1 MSEHSGQSVELGGKK
16 VTMTRKA
23 RWVLLVVALATAL
36 AVPLQTA
43 AGTAGL
49 SPFAALLPPGSPP
62 TGMVCDPGSVS
73 GTTHTFNLI
82 AKDGYIDTPDGNSLL
97 IWSYANADAPANGH
111 FQYPGPVLCVT
122 QGQTVVVN
130 LTNNLTEA
138 SSIVFPGQDAAVTA
152 SGGSAGLL
160 TTEAAANSG
169 TVSYSFTASQ
179 PGTYLYESGSDVAKQ
194 VEMGLYGALV
204 VRPSAGADLA
214 YNADTQFDPTRE
226 YLLLL
231 TDLDPDL
238 HFAVQTGGD
247 YDINALHSR
256 YFTINGRMFP
266 DTIQDNGTGL
276 LPNQPYGSLVRI
288 QPNTPDNPLPA
299 LVRMVNVG
307 LLNHPF
313 HPHGNHT
320 TRIAQDGRLVAPTEH
335 FGETLGS
342 GQTEDYLLPW
352 VDVDHWAPG
361 SNPLASPN
369 YRNVFFK
376 DGNTWYSGSPY
387 LGTKGT
393 LPVGT
398 TSQNICGEWYFPWHS
413 HALNEFANFD
423 AGFGGMATLLRVD
436 PPGGCTGYPTAATIV
451 NGALK
456 TGAVTALGLDDTT
469 YYQVKPKT
477 TTRPT
482 STNLTQTTI
491 TVQSAAGFPKTGQY
505 YVRIDNEIM
514 RVTGGQGTTT
524 WTVVRH
530 DLGTAQAT
538 HAAGAT
544 VNGMQT
550 DWYTTFKGLPAGAS
564 NLAVTYKGRNC
575 SGTTGTTCA
584 SLVTQVPSQTVK
596 ICDWTVGG
604 ANGCATATSA
614 GWTTLPPP
622 PAQPQSISSSE
633 TSSTWTVP
641 NPPAAYVGTGAH
653 AGEVRVLV
661 STTRSTN
668 PSPAFTTWA
677 NLMKIVYD
685 AP

>member
-1 MSEHSGQSVELGGKK
+1 MSEHSGQGTELGGKK
-16 VTMTRKA
+16 VTMARKA
-23 RWVLLVVALATAL
+23 RWVLLAVALATAL
-36 AVPLQTA
+36 TAPLQTA
-43 AGTAGL
+43 AGSAGAR
-49 SPFAALLPPGSPP
+49 PFAALLPDDTPP
-62 TGMVCDPGSVS
+62 TGMVCADGSVA

-82 AKDGYIDTPDGNSLL
+82 AKTGYIDTPDGNSLL
-97 IWSYANADAPANGH
+97 IWSYANADAPAGGH

-122 QGQTVVVN
+122 QGETVVVN
-130 LTNNLTEA
+130 LTNNLTEP
-138 SSIVFPGQDAAVTA
+138 SSIVFPGQDGAVAAT
-152 SGGSAGLL
+152 GGVPGLL
-160 TTEAAANSG
+160 TTEAAATSG
-169 TVSYSFTASQ
+169 TVSYSFTANQ

-194 VEMGLYGALV
+194 VEMGLYGALII
-204 VRPSAGADLA
+204 RPSAGADLA
-214 YNADTQFDPTRE
+214 YNAATQFDPSRE

-238 HFAVQTGGD
+238 HHAVETNST

-266 DTIQDNGTGL
+266 DTIQDNGSLL

-288 QPNTPDNPLPA
+288 QPNTPTNTLPA
-299 LVRMVNVG
+299 LVRMINVG

-342 GQTEDYLLPW
+342 GQTEDYLLRW
-352 VDVDHWAPG
+352 DDVDHWNPAT
-361 SNPLASPN
+361 NPLASPN

-436 PPGGCTGYPTAATIV
+436 PPGGCSAYPTAATIA

-456 TGAVTALGLDDTT
+456 AGAVSALGVDDGT

-482 STNLTQTTI
+482 STSLGAGSI
-491 TVQSAAGFPKTGQY
+491 TVQSAAGFPKSGQY
-505 YVRIDNEIM
+505 YIRIDNEVM

-524 WTVVRH
+524 WTVVRGQ
-530 DLGTAQAT
+530 LGTAAAT
-538 HAAGAT
+538 HASGAT
-544 VNGMQT
+544 VSGLQT
-550 DWYTTFKGLPAGAS
+550 DWYATFKGLPTGAS
-564 NLAVTYKGRNC
+564 NLAVTYKGKNC
-575 SGTTGTTCA
+575 TGVTGTTCGA
-584 SLVTQVPSQTVK
+584 LTTNLPSQTVK

-604 ANGCATATSA
+604 ANGCSTSTSA
-614 GWTTLPPP
+614 GWTVLTPG
-622 PAQPQSISSSE
+622 QPQSVGSTEVS
-633 TSSTWTVP
+633 TTWTLP
-641 NPPAAYVGTGAH
+641 NPADAYVGTGAH
-653 AGEVRVLV
+653 NGEVRVLV
-661 STTRSTN
+661 STTRFTA
-668 PSPAFTTWA
+668 PSPAVFSTWA